1 MTMTEQEARDGLATG
16 EFTAYGPATTRLY
29 ATLDGTQIVSVKTTY
44 DLDRY
49 AGRLADIH
57 TGSGVIIRKA

>member
-1 MTMTEQEARDGLATG
+1 MTEQEARDGLATG

-29 ATLDGTQIVSVKTTY
+29 ATLDGTQIVSVKTAY

-49 AGRLADIH
+49 AGRITDIH
-57 TGSGVIIRKA
+57 TSSDIVIRIVK